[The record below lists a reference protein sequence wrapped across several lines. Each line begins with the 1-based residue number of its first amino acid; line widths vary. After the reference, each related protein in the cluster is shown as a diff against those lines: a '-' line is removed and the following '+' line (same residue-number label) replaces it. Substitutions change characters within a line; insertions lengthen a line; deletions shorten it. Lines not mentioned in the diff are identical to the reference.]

1 MVPPR
6 TLRFRLAW
14 LSLAATGAV
23 VLACDVTAL
32 RTGTR
37 PLIDRQSCLDS
48 PSSHT
53 LALDTSLRGD
63 ALYRFVYATLFGL
76 GPYAPRAG
84 FPHVKVAPACT
95 LGWREPVAALKVGP
109 RVLLVRFAGSH
120 VESVRL
126 AKVPRPDAE
135 VAPDN

>member
-1 MVPPR
+1 M
-6 TLRFRLAW
+6 RFRLA
-14 LSLAATGAV
+14 LTILAVTGAA
-23 VLACDVTAL
+23 VLAVDVAAL
-32 RTGTR
+32 RAGTR
-37 PLIDRQSCLDS
+37 PLIDRRSCLDN

-84 FPHVKVAPACT
+84 FPHVDVAPACT
-95 LGWREPVAALKVGP
+95 LGWREPVAALRVGP

-120 VESVRL
+120 VASVRL

-135 VAPDN
+135 VSQGR